1 MTDHDTQ
8 RNVGGQ
14 GPLLD
19 PALLRNESLA
29 LWAAELLGMQGE
41 QAQDFAADMFQDQE
55 ASPGDDEVIAAV
67 KQSLATR
74 GVTVASEEIQVQ
86 MKRLMNDVME
96 ELR

>member
-1 MTDHDTQ
+1 
-8 RNVGGQ
+8 
-14 GPLLD
+14 
-19 PALLRNESLA
+19 LLRNESLA

-55 ASPGDDEVIAAV
+55 ASPRDDEVIAV
-67 KQSLATR
+67 VQQSLATR
-74 GVTVASEEIQVQ
+74 GVTVAPEEIQVQ